1 MERLRGGVPLDRH
14 ACSRHVS
21 DCVEMYQNGQDEN
34 AAFFWHQICRGSH
47 RRDSQPPVITRD
59 TKKTDKKAKFLSGC
73 PRRKSPLFTLPV
85 FMQFQVTAD
94 KKSGHVDQFYG
105 GVPHGEG
112 YCSRKATNLCV
123 RGSKNSE

>member
-1 MERLRGGVPLDRH
+1 MVPLTVR
-14 ACSRHVS
+14 

-34 AAFFWHQICRGSH
+34 AAFFWHQICCSSH

-94 KKSGHVDQFYG
+94 TYG
-105 GVPHGEG
+105 SFAIFGPLEG
-112 YCSRKATNLCV
+112 GRPRSRDGTRWSLPNV
-123 RGSKNSE
+123 RVRLTPWQPML